1 MNTNK
6 ILDKINDAVEDA
18 IRPIIAKGASMTA
31 AELDVLTKA
40 VCTIEKIKQIEGSSG
55 NYDDGKSFDEYLRN
69 SYNSYDDGN
78 SYRRGRSP
86 ITGRYVSRDSMPNN
100 RYYDYHDTGNTMHST
115 RAYDSGT
122 STRRYYD
129 GGSNYNGY
137 SGHSRNDMTIY
148 HIENLIDAAQTE
160 QERQFLSEWLRRVK
174 NN

>member
-1 MNTNK
+1 MST

-18 IRPIIAKGASMTA
+18 IRPIIAKGASMNA
-31 AELDVLTKA
+31 AELDVLAKA
-40 VCTIEKIKQIEGSSG
+40 VCTIEKIKHIEILSG
-55 NYDDGKSFDEYLRN
+55 NYDDGNSFEAYLRN

-86 ITGRYVSRDSMPNN
+86 ITGRYVSRDSMPN
-100 RYYDYHDTGNTMHST
+100 YDTT
-115 RAYDSGT
+115 RTYDSGA

-129 GGSNYNGY
+129 GGSNHNGY
-137 SGHSRNDMTIY
+137 SGHSRNDMIIY

>member
-1 MNTNK
+1 MSTNK
-6 ILDKINDAVEDA
+6 ILEKINDAVEDA

-55 NYDDGKSFDEYLRN
+55 NYDDGNSFDEYLRN

-78 SYRRGRSP
+78 SYRRGRSS
-86 ITGRYVSRDSMPNN
+86 ITGRYVSRDSMPDS
-100 RYYDYHDTGNTMHST
+100 RYYDTT
-115 RAYDSGT
+115 RTYDSGA

-129 GGSNYNGY
+129 YGSNHNGY

>member
-1 MNTNK
+1 MSTNK
-6 ILDKINDAVEDA
+6 ILDKINDAVEEVVK
-18 IRPIIAKGASMTA
+18 PIIVKGASMTV
-31 AELDVLTKA
+31 AEFDVLTKA
-40 VCTIEKIKQIEGSSG
+40 VCTLEKIKQIEGSSG
-55 NYDDGKSFDEYLRN
+55 NYDDGNSFDEYLRN

-86 ITGRYVSRDSMPNN
+86 ITGRYVSRDSMPN
-100 RYYDYHDTGNTMHST
+100 RYYDYHDAGNTMQST
-115 RAYDSGT
+115 RTYDSGA

-129 GGSNYNGY
+129 GSANHSGY

-160 QERQFLSEWLRRVK
+160 QERQFLSEWLRRIK

>member
-31 AELDVLTKA
+31 AELDVLNKA
-40 VCTIEKIKQIEGSSG
+40 VCTLDKIKQIESSSG
-55 NYDDGKSFDEYLRN
+55 NYDDGNSFEEYLRN

-86 ITGRYVSRDSMPNN
+86 ITGRYVSRDAMPYS
-100 RYYDYHDTGNTMHST
+100 RYYDPTLIYDTG
-115 RAYDSGT
+115 A

-129 GGSNYNGY
+129 GAPNHNGYSGHGY

>member
-1 MNTNK
+1 MSTNK

-55 NYDDGKSFDEYLRN
+55 NYDDGNSFDEYLRN
-69 SYNSYDDGN
+69 SYNSYDDDN

-86 ITGRYVSRDSMPNN
+86 ITGRYVSRDSMPDS
-100 RYYDYHDTGNTMHST
+100 RYYDTT
-115 RAYDSGT
+115 RTYDSGA

-129 GGSNYNGY
+129 GGSNHSGY

>member
-1 MNTNK
+1 MSTNK
-6 ILDKINDAVEDA
+6 ILDKINDAVEEVVK
-18 IRPIIAKGASMTA
+18 PIVVKGASMTV
-31 AELDVLTKA
+31 AEFDVLTKA
-40 VCTIEKIKQIEGSSG
+40 VCTIEKIKHIEILSG
-55 NYDDGKSFDEYLRN
+55 NYDDGNSFDEYLRN

-86 ITGRYVSRDSMPNN
+86 STGRYVSRDSMPNN
-100 RYYDYHDTGNTMHST
+100 RYYDYHDAGNTMQST
-115 RAYDSGT
+115 HTYDSGA

-129 GGSNYNGY
+129 GGSNHSGY